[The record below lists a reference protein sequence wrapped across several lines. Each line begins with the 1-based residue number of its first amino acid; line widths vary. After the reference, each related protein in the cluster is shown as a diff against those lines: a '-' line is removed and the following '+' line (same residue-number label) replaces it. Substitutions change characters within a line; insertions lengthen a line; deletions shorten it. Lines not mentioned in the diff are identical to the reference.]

1 MFRHTVS
8 AVCWNLT
15 LSLEDWVGRNL
26 SDFWSSE
33 VGSLKGNEAEV
44 RPPGSPDW
52 ILVTLTAKKAQNA
65 LTPGSCFIMWHLGS
79 LAGRQCIH
87 RNRHFDFE
95 TELCVNKKKSAF
107 LCVAASITQS
117 RKMDW
122 TTQTPRTQEE
132 SYVAVLGLVYK
143 LGYPSDG
150 FCSPK

>member
-1 MFRHTVS
+1 MLEF
-8 AVCWNLT
+8 NPQFGG
-15 LSLEDWVGRNL
+15 LSGKKLIWL
-26 SDFWSSE
+26 WSSE
-33 VGSLKGNEAEV
+33 VGSLEGDQAEV

-52 ILVTLTAKKAQNA
+52 ILVALTGKKAQNA

-79 LAGRQCIH
+79 LAGRRYI
-87 RNRHFDFE
+87 NRSHHFDFE
-95 TELCVNKKKSAF
+95 TELCVNQKKKKVLSSV
-107 LCVAASITQS
+107 LLLTSQS

-143 LGYPSDG
+143 LSYPSDG